1 MLTEFTNLNSTN
13 RYVLFISVQ
22 NFINKKRTNVQNG
35 DLLMNNEKEIT
46 ITSEETSIPL
56 NGNETDYIAEI
67 QKLKANTVSL
77 DDYNRLKADNK
88 KLINALAS
96 GETIGSTEPSNPEK
110 NINELRNKLLKDG
123 SNLNNLE
130 YVQTAVELRD
140 LLIAQGQRD
149 PFLPYGEG
157 VLPTAEDVE
166 CANRV
171 ANIYKECIEYADG
184 DPDIFTS
191 ELQRR
196 TVDAGPI
203 KRK

>member
-1 MLTEFTNLNSTN
+1 MN
-13 RYVLFISVQ
+13 
-22 NFINKKRTNVQNG
+22 
-35 DLLMNNEKEIT
+35 NNEKEIT
-46 ITSEETSIPL
+46 ITSEETSTTL
-56 NGNETDYIAEI
+56 NTGNEPDYIAEI

-96 GETIGSTEPSNPEK
+96 GEGVATAAPEPEK
-110 NINELRNKLLKDG
+110 NINELREKLLKNG
-123 SNLNNLE
+123 STLNNLE
-130 YVQTAVELRD
+130 YVQTAVELREA
-140 LLIAQGQRD
+140 LIAQGQRD

-171 ANIYKECIEYADG
+171 ANVYKECIEYADG

-203 KRK
+203 RRK

>member
-1 MLTEFTNLNSTN
+1 
-13 RYVLFISVQ
+13 
-22 NFINKKRTNVQNG
+22 
-35 DLLMNNEKEIT
+35 MNNEKEVNI
-46 ITSEETSIPL
+46 ISEETSTTL
-56 NGNETDYIAEI
+56 NTGNEPDYIAEI
-67 QKLKANTVSL
+67 QKLKSNTVSI
-77 DDYNRLKADNK
+77 DEYNRLKNDNK
-88 KLINALAS
+88 KLITALAS
-96 GETIGSTEPSNPEK
+96 GEGIATATPEPEK
-110 NINELRNKLLKDG
+110 NINELRNKLLKNG
-123 SNLNNLE
+123 NSLNNLE

-140 LLIAQGQRD
+140 ALIAQGQRD

-203 KRK
+203 RRK

>member
-1 MLTEFTNLNSTN
+1 
-13 RYVLFISVQ
+13 
-22 NFINKKRTNVQNG
+22 
-35 DLLMNNEKEIT
+35 MNNEKEIT

-56 NGNETDYIAEI
+56 NTGNEPDYIAEI

-88 KLINALAS
+88 KLINALAT
-96 GETIGSTEPSNPEK
+96 GETIGSTEQSNPEK
-110 NINELRNKLLKDG
+110 NINDLRNKLLKNG

-130 YVQTAVELRD
+130 YVKTAVDLRD
-140 LLIAQGQRD
+140 ALIAQGQKD

-171 ANIYKECIEYADG
+171 ASVFKECIDYADG

>member
-1 MLTEFTNLNSTN
+1 
-13 RYVLFISVQ
+13 
-22 NFINKKRTNVQNG
+22 
-35 DLLMNNEKEIT
+35 MNNEEKNT
-46 ITSEETSIPL
+46 TTSEETSTQL

-77 DDYNRLKADNK
+77 EDYNRLKNDNK

-96 GETIGSTEPSNPEK
+96 GETIGSTESSNPEK
-110 NINELRNKLLKDG
+110 NINELRNKLLKNG

-130 YVQTAVELRD
+130 YVETAVELREA
-140 LLIAQGQRD
+140 LIAQGQKD

-171 ANIYKECIEYADG
+171 ASVFKECIEYADG

-203 KRK
+203 RRK

>member
-1 MLTEFTNLNSTN
+1 MN
-13 RYVLFISVQ
+13 
-22 NFINKKRTNVQNG
+22 
-35 DLLMNNEKEIT
+35 NNEKEVNI
-46 ITSEETSIPL
+46 ISEETNVSL
-56 NGNETDYIAEI
+56 NGNEQDYIAEI

-88 KLINALAS
+88 KLISALAS
-96 GETIGSTEPSNPEK
+96 GEGVATAAPEPEK
-110 NINELRNKLLKDG
+110 NINELRSKLLKNG
-123 SNLNNLE
+123 SNLDNLE
-130 YVQTAVELRD
+130 YVKTAVDLREA
-140 LLIAQGQRD
+140 LIAQGQRD

-171 ANIYKECIEYADG
+171 ANVFKECIEYSDG

-196 TVDAGPI
+196 TADAGPI
-203 KRK
+203 RRK

>member
-1 MLTEFTNLNSTN
+1 
-13 RYVLFISVQ
+13 
-22 NFINKKRTNVQNG
+22 
-35 DLLMNNEKEIT
+35 MNNEKEIT
-46 ITSEETSIPL
+46 TTSEETSTTL
-56 NGNETDYIAEI
+56 NTGNEPDYIAEI
-67 QKLKANTVSL
+67 QKLKANTVSI

-88 KLINALAS
+88 KLINALAT
-96 GETIGSTEPSNPEK
+96 GEGLGSTEQSNPEK

-130 YVQTAVELRD
+130 YVKTAVDLREA
-140 LLIAQGQRD
+140 LIAQGQRD

-157 VLPTAEDVE
+157 VLPTTEDIE

-171 ANIYKECIEYADG
+171 ASVFKECIEYADG

-203 KRK
+203 RRK

>member
-1 MLTEFTNLNSTN
+1 M
-13 RYVLFISVQ
+13 
-22 NFINKKRTNVQNG
+22 
-35 DLLMNNEKEIT
+35 EKIEIPKSKWGV
-46 ITSEETSIPL
+46 IKCE
-56 NGNETDYIAEI
+56 GQD
-67 QKLKANTVSL
+67 
-77 DDYNRLKADNK
+77 
-88 KLINALAS
+88 
-96 GETIGSTEPSNPEK
+96 EK
-110 NINELRNKLLKDG
+110 NINELRNKLLKEG
-123 SNLNNLE
+123 SNLNNLD

-140 LLIAQGQRD
+140 ALIAQGQKD

-171 ANIYKECIEYADG
+171 ANVFKECIEYADG

>member
-1 MLTEFTNLNSTN
+1 
-13 RYVLFISVQ
+13 
-22 NFINKKRTNVQNG
+22 
-35 DLLMNNEKEIT
+35 MNNNEEKIT
-46 ITSEETSIPL
+46 ITSEETSTPI
-56 NGNETDYIAEI
+56 NTGNEPDYIAEI

-77 DDYNRLKADNK
+77 DDYNRLKNDNK

-96 GETIGSTEPSNPEK
+96 GEGLGSTEQPNPEK
-110 NINELRNKLLKDG
+110 NINELRSKLLKNG

-130 YVQTAVELRD
+130 YVQTAVELREA
-140 LLIAQGQRD
+140 LIAQGQQD

-171 ANIYKECIEYADG
+171 ANVFKECIDYADG

-203 KRK
+203 RRK

>member
-1 MLTEFTNLNSTN
+1 
-13 RYVLFISVQ
+13 
-22 NFINKKRTNVQNG
+22 
-35 DLLMNNEKEIT
+35 MNNNEEKIT
-46 ITSEETSIPL
+46 TTSEETSTQL

-67 QKLKANTVSL
+67 QKLKANTVSI
-77 DDYNRLKADNK
+77 DDYNRLKNDNK
-88 KLINALAS
+88 KLITALAS
-96 GETIGSTEPSNPEK
+96 GEGVATAAPEPEK
-110 NINELRNKLLKDG
+110 NINELRNKLLKKG

-130 YVQTAVELRD
+130 YVQAAVELREA
-140 LLIAQGQRD
+140 LIAQGQRD

-171 ANIYKECIEYADG
+171 SSVFKECIEYADG

-203 KRK
+203 RRK

>member
-1 MLTEFTNLNSTN
+1 MN
-13 RYVLFISVQ
+13 
-22 NFINKKRTNVQNG
+22 
-35 DLLMNNEKEIT
+35 NNEKEVNI
-46 ITSEETSIPL
+46 ISEETSTPI

-67 QKLKANTVSL
+67 QKLKANTVSI
-77 DDYNRLKADNK
+77 DDYNRLKNDNK
-88 KLINALAS
+88 KLITALAS

-110 NINELRNKLLKDG
+110 NINELRNKLLKEG

-130 YVQTAVELRD
+130 YVKTAVELRD
-140 LLIAQGQRD
+140 ALIAQGQRD

-166 CANRV
+166 CSNRV
-171 ANIYKECIEYADG
+171 ANVFKECIEYADG

>member
-1 MLTEFTNLNSTN
+1 MN
-13 RYVLFISVQ
+13 
-22 NFINKKRTNVQNG
+22 
-35 DLLMNNEKEIT
+35 NNEKEVNI
-46 ITSEETSIPL
+46 ISEETSTNL
-56 NGNETDYIAEI
+56 NTGNEPDYIAEI
-67 QKLKANTVSL
+67 QKLKANTVSI
-77 DDYNRLKADNK
+77 DEYNRLKNDNK
-88 KLINALAS
+88 KLITALAS

-110 NINELRNKLLKDG
+110 NINDLRNKLLKNG
-123 SNLNNLE
+123 NSLNNLE

-140 LLIAQGQRD
+140 ALIAQGQRD

-171 ANIYKECIEYADG
+171 ASVYKECIEYADG

-203 KRK
+203 RRK

>member
-1 MLTEFTNLNSTN
+1 
-13 RYVLFISVQ
+13 
-22 NFINKKRTNVQNG
+22 
-35 DLLMNNEKEIT
+35 MNNEEKIT
-46 ITSEETSIPL
+46 VTPEETSTPL

-67 QKLKANTVSL
+67 QKLKANTVSI

-88 KLINALAS
+88 KLINALAT
-96 GETIGSTEPSNPEK
+96 GETLGSTEPSNPEK
-110 NINELRNKLLKDG
+110 NINDLRNKLLKNG

-140 LLIAQGQRD
+140 ALIAQGQKD

-171 ANIYKECIEYADG
+171 ANIYKECIDYADG

-203 KRK
+203 RRK

>member
-1 MLTEFTNLNSTN
+1 
-13 RYVLFISVQ
+13 
-22 NFINKKRTNVQNG
+22 
-35 DLLMNNEKEIT
+35 MNNNEEKIT
-46 ITSEETSIPL
+46 ITSEETSTTL
-56 NGNETDYIAEI
+56 NTGNEPDYIAEI

-77 DDYNRLKADNK
+77 DDYNRLKNDNK
-88 KLINALAS
+88 KLINALAT
-96 GETIGSTEPSNPEK
+96 GEGVATATPEPEK
-110 NINELRNKLLKDG
+110 NINDLRNKLLKEG

-130 YVQTAVELRD
+130 YAKTAVELRD
-140 LLIAQGQRD
+140 ALIAQGQRD

-171 ANIYKECIEYADG
+171 ANVFKECIEYSDG

-203 KRK
+203 RRK

>member
-1 MLTEFTNLNSTN
+1 
-13 RYVLFISVQ
+13 
-22 NFINKKRTNVQNG
+22 
-35 DLLMNNEKEIT
+35 MNNNEEKIT
-46 ITSEETSIPL
+46 ITSEETSTQL

-67 QKLKANTVSL
+67 QKLKANTVSIEE
-77 DDYNRLKADNK
+77 YNRLKNDNK
-88 KLINALAS
+88 KLINALAT
-96 GETIGSTEPSNPEK
+96 GEGVAAAAPEPEK
-110 NINELRNKLLKDG
+110 NINDLRNKLLKDG

-140 LLIAQGQRD
+140 ALIAQGQRD

-171 ANIYKECIEYADG
+171 ASVYKECIEYADG

-203 KRK
+203 RRK

>member
-1 MLTEFTNLNSTN
+1 
-13 RYVLFISVQ
+13 
-22 NFINKKRTNVQNG
+22 
-35 DLLMNNEKEIT
+35 MNNEKEVNI
-46 ITSEETSIPL
+46 ISEETNVPL
-56 NGNETDYIAEI
+56 NGNETDYITEI
-67 QKLKANTVSL
+67 QKLKANTVSIE
-77 DDYNRLKADNK
+77 DYNRLKADNK
-88 KLINALAS
+88 KLIHALAS
-96 GETIGSTEPSNPEK
+96 GEGVVTAAPEPEK
-110 NINELRNKLLKDG
+110 NINELRNKLLKNG
-123 SNLNNLE
+123 NSLNNLE

-140 LLIAQGQRD
+140 ALIAKGQRD

-171 ANIYKECIEYADG
+171 ASVFKECIEYADG

-203 KRK
+203 RRK

>member
-1 MLTEFTNLNSTN
+1 
-13 RYVLFISVQ
+13 
-22 NFINKKRTNVQNG
+22 
-35 DLLMNNEKEIT
+35 MNNNEEKIA
-46 ITSEETSIPL
+46 ITSEETSTTL
-56 NGNETDYIAEI
+56 NTGNEPDYIAEI

-77 DDYNRLKADNK
+77 DDYNRLKNDNK
-88 KLINALAS
+88 KLINALAT
-96 GETIGSTEPSNPEK
+96 GEGVATATPEPEK
-110 NINELRNKLLKDG
+110 NINDLRNKLLKDG

-130 YVQTAVELRD
+130 YVKTAVDLRD
-140 LLIAQGQRD
+140 ALIAQGQRD

-171 ANIYKECIEYADG
+171 ANVFKECIDYADG

-203 KRK
+203 RRK

>member
-1 MLTEFTNLNSTN
+1 
-13 RYVLFISVQ
+13 
-22 NFINKKRTNVQNG
+22 
-35 DLLMNNEKEIT
+35 MNNNEEKIT
-46 ITSEETSIPL
+46 ITSEETSTTL
-56 NGNETDYIAEI
+56 NTGNETDYIAEI
-67 QKLKANTVSL
+67 QKLRANTVSL

-130 YVQTAVELRD
+130 YVKTAVDLRD
-140 LLIAQGQRD
+140 VLIAQGQKD

-171 ANIYKECIEYADG
+171 ASVFKECIEYADG

-203 KRK
+203 RRK

>member
-1 MLTEFTNLNSTN
+1 
-13 RYVLFISVQ
+13 
-22 NFINKKRTNVQNG
+22 
-35 DLLMNNEKEIT
+35 MNNNEEKIT
-46 ITSEETSIPL
+46 ITSEETSTPL

-67 QKLKANTVSL
+67 QKLKANTVSI
-77 DDYNRLKADNK
+77 DDYNRLKNDNK
-88 KLINALAS
+88 KLITALAS
-96 GETIGSTEPSNPEK
+96 GEGVATAAPEPEK

-123 SNLNNLE
+123 NSLNNLE
-130 YVQTAVELRD
+130 YVKTAVELRD
-140 LLIAQGQRD
+140 ALIAQGQHD

-171 ANIYKECIEYADG
+171 ASVFKECIDYADG

>member
-1 MLTEFTNLNSTN
+1 
-13 RYVLFISVQ
+13 
-22 NFINKKRTNVQNG
+22 
-35 DLLMNNEKEIT
+35 MNNEEKIN
-46 ITSEETSIPL
+46 IISEETSIPL
-56 NGNETDYIAEI
+56 NTGNETDYIAEI

-88 KLINALAS
+88 KLISALAS

-110 NINELRNKLLKDG
+110 NINDLREKLLKNG
-123 SNLNNLE
+123 NTMNNLE

-140 LLIAQGQRD
+140 ALIAQGQRD

-171 ANIYKECIEYADG
+171 ANVYKECIEYADG

>member
-1 MLTEFTNLNSTN
+1 
-13 RYVLFISVQ
+13 
-22 NFINKKRTNVQNG
+22 
-35 DLLMNNEKEIT
+35 MNNNEEKIT
-46 ITSEETSIPL
+46 ITSEETSTNL
-56 NGNETDYIAEI
+56 NTGNEQDYIAEI
-67 QKLKANTVSL
+67 QKLKANTVSI

-88 KLINALAS
+88 KLINALAT
-96 GETIGSTEPSNPEK
+96 GEGVATAAPEPEK
-110 NINELRNKLLKDG
+110 NINELRSKLLKEG

-171 ANIYKECIEYADG
+171 ASVFKECIDYADG

-203 KRK
+203 RRK

>member
-1 MLTEFTNLNSTN
+1 
-13 RYVLFISVQ
+13 
-22 NFINKKRTNVQNG
+22 
-35 DLLMNNEKEIT
+35 MNNEKEIT

-56 NGNETDYIAEI
+56 NTGNEPDYIAEI
-67 QKLKANTVSL
+67 QKLKASTVSI

-88 KLINALAS
+88 KLINALAT
-96 GETIGSTEPSNPEK
+96 GEGVATATPEPEK
-110 NINELRNKLLKDG
+110 NINELRNKLLKNG
-123 SNLNNLE
+123 NTMNNLE
-130 YVQTAVELRD
+130 YVQTAVELREA
-140 LLIAQGQRD
+140 LIAQGQRD

-157 VLPTAEDVE
+157 VLPTAEDIE

-171 ANIYKECIEYADG
+171 ANVFKECIEYADG

-203 KRK
+203 RRK

>member
-1 MLTEFTNLNSTN
+1 
-13 RYVLFISVQ
+13 
-22 NFINKKRTNVQNG
+22 
-35 DLLMNNEKEIT
+35 MNNNINEKEVNI
-46 ITSEETSIPL
+46 ISEETNVPL
-56 NGNETDYIAEI
+56 NGNETDYITEI
-67 QKLKANTVSL
+67 QKLKANTVPL
-77 DDYNRLKADNK
+77 DEYNRLKNDNK
-88 KLINALAS
+88 KLINALAT
-96 GETIGSTEPSNPEK
+96 GEGVATAAPEPEK
-110 NINELRNKLLKDG
+110 NINELRNKLLKEG

-130 YVQTAVELRD
+130 YVQTAVELRNA
-140 LLIAQGQRD
+140 LIAQGQRD

-196 TVDAGPI
+196 
-203 KRK
+203 KREKIYDS

>member
-1 MLTEFTNLNSTN
+1 
-13 RYVLFISVQ
+13 
-22 NFINKKRTNVQNG
+22 
-35 DLLMNNEKEIT
+35 MNNEEKIN
-46 ITSEETSIPL
+46 IISEETSIPL
-56 NGNETDYIAEI
+56 NTGNETDYIAEI

-88 KLINALAS
+88 KLISALAS

-110 NINELRNKLLKDG
+110 NINDLREKLLKNG
-123 SNLNNLE
+123 NTMNNLE

-140 LLIAQGQRD
+140 ALIAQGQKD

-157 VLPTAEDVE
+157 ILPTAEDVE

>member
-1 MLTEFTNLNSTN
+1 
-13 RYVLFISVQ
+13 
-22 NFINKKRTNVQNG
+22 
-35 DLLMNNEKEIT
+35 MNNNNEEKIT
-46 ITSEETSIPL
+46 ITSEETSTQL

-77 DDYNRLKADNK
+77 DDYNRLKNDNK
-88 KLINALAS
+88 KLITALAS
-96 GETIGSTEPSNPEK
+96 GEGVATAAPEPEK
-110 NINELRNKLLKDG
+110 NINELRNKLLKNG
-123 SNLNNLE
+123 SSLNNLE
-130 YVQTAVELRD
+130 YVKTAVNLRD
-140 LLIAQGQRD
+140 ALIAQGQRD

-171 ANIYKECIEYADG
+171 ASVFKECIDYADG

-203 KRK
+203 RRK

>member
-1 MLTEFTNLNSTN
+1 
-13 RYVLFISVQ
+13 
-22 NFINKKRTNVQNG
+22 
-35 DLLMNNEKEIT
+35 MNNNEEKIT
-46 ITSEETSIPL
+46 ITSEETSTPL
-56 NGNETDYIAEI
+56 SGNEVDYIAEI
-67 QKLKANTVSL
+67 QKLRANTVSI
-77 DDYNRLKADNK
+77 DDYNRLKNDNK
-88 KLINALAS
+88 KLITALAS

-110 NINELRNKLLKDG
+110 NINELRNKLLKNG
-123 SNLNNLE
+123 NTLNNLE
-130 YVQTAVELRD
+130 YVQAAVELRD
-140 LLIAQGQRD
+140 ALIAEGQRD

-171 ANIYKECIEYADG
+171 ASVYKECIEYADG

-203 KRK
+203 RKK

>member
-1 MLTEFTNLNSTN
+1 
-13 RYVLFISVQ
+13 
-22 NFINKKRTNVQNG
+22 
-35 DLLMNNEKEIT
+35 MNNNNEEKIT
-46 ITSEETSIPL
+46 TTPEETNTQL

-88 KLINALAS
+88 KLINALAT
-96 GETIGSTEPSNPEK
+96 GEGVATATPEPEK
-110 NINELRNKLLKDG
+110 NINDLRNKLLKDG

-130 YVQTAVELRD
+130 YVQTAVELREA
-140 LLIAQGQRD
+140 LIAQGQRD

-171 ANIYKECIEYADG
+171 ASVFKECIDYADG

>member
-1 MLTEFTNLNSTN
+1 
-13 RYVLFISVQ
+13 
-22 NFINKKRTNVQNG
+22 
-35 DLLMNNEKEIT
+35 MNNEEKIT
-46 ITSEETSIPL
+46 ITSEETNVPL
-56 NGNETDYIAEI
+56 NGNEVDYISEI
-67 QKLKANTVSL
+67 QKLKANTVSI
-77 DDYNRLKADNK
+77 DDYNRLKNDNK
-88 KLINALAS
+88 KLITALAS

-110 NINELRNKLLKDG
+110 NINDLREKLLKNG

-130 YVQTAVELRD
+130 YVQTAVELREA
-140 LLIAQGQRD
+140 LIAQGQRD

-157 VLPTAEDVE
+157 VLPTAEDIE

-171 ANIYKECIEYADG
+171 ANVFKECIDYADG

-203 KRK
+203 RRK

>member
-1 MLTEFTNLNSTN
+1 
-13 RYVLFISVQ
+13 
-22 NFINKKRTNVQNG
+22 
-35 DLLMNNEKEIT
+35 MNNEEKIT
-46 ITSEETSIPL
+46 ITSEETPTQL

-67 QKLKANTVSL
+67 QKLKASTVSI
-77 DDYNRLKADNK
+77 DDYNRLKNDNK
-88 KLINALAS
+88 KLINALAT
-96 GETIGSTEPSNPEK
+96 GEGVATAAPEPEK

-123 SNLNNLE
+123 SNMNNLE
-130 YVQTAVELRD
+130 YVQAAVELRD
-140 LLIAQGQRD
+140 ALIAQGQRD

-157 VLPTAEDVE
+157 VLPTAEDIE

-171 ANIYKECIEYADG
+171 ASVYKECIEYADG

-203 KRK
+203 RRK

>member
-1 MLTEFTNLNSTN
+1 
-13 RYVLFISVQ
+13 
-22 NFINKKRTNVQNG
+22 
-35 DLLMNNEKEIT
+35 MNNNEEKINVP
-46 ITSEETSIPL
+46 SEETSTQL

-67 QKLKANTVSL
+67 QKLKANTVSI

-96 GETIGSTEPSNPEK
+96 GETIDSTESSNPEK
-110 NINELRNKLLKDG
+110 NINELRNKLLKNG
-123 SNLNNLE
+123 NSLNNLD
-130 YVQTAVELRD
+130 YVKTAVDLRD
-140 LLIAQGQRD
+140 ALIAQGQQD

-171 ANIYKECIEYADG
+171 ASVFKECIDYADG

-203 KRK
+203 RRK

>member
-1 MLTEFTNLNSTN
+1 MN
-13 RYVLFISVQ
+13 
-22 NFINKKRTNVQNG
+22 
-35 DLLMNNEKEIT
+35 NNEKEVNI
-46 ITSEETSIPL
+46 ISEETNVPL
-56 NGNETDYIAEI
+56 SGNETDYITEI

-88 KLINALAS
+88 KLISALAS

-110 NINELRNKLLKDG
+110 NINELRNKLLKNGNTMD
-123 SNLNNLE
+123 NLE

-140 LLIAQGQRD
+140 ALIAKGQRD

-166 CANRV
+166 CSNRV
-171 ANIYKECIEYADG
+171 ASVFKECIEYADG

-203 KRK
+203 RR

>member
-1 MLTEFTNLNSTN
+1 
-13 RYVLFISVQ
+13 
-22 NFINKKRTNVQNG
+22 
-35 DLLMNNEKEIT
+35 MNNNEEKINVP
-46 ITSEETSIPL
+46 SEETSTTL
-56 NGNETDYIAEI
+56 NTGNETDYIAEI
-67 QKLKANTVSL
+67 QKLKANTVSI

-88 KLINALAS
+88 KLISALAS
-96 GETIGSTEPSNPEK
+96 GEGIATATPEPEK
-110 NINELRNKLLKDG
+110 NINELRNKLLKEG

-130 YVQTAVELRD
+130 YVKTAVELRD
-140 LLIAQGQRD
+140 ALIAQGQKD

-171 ANIYKECIEYADG
+171 ANVYKECIEYADG

-203 KRK
+203 RRK

>member
-1 MLTEFTNLNSTN
+1 
-13 RYVLFISVQ
+13 
-22 NFINKKRTNVQNG
+22 
-35 DLLMNNEKEIT
+35 MNNEEKNT
-46 ITSEETSIPL
+46 ITSEETSTTL
-56 NGNETDYIAEI
+56 NTGNEPDYIAEI

-88 KLINALAS
+88 KLINALAT
-96 GETIGSTEPSNPEK
+96 GEGIGSSEPSNPEK
-110 NINELRNKLLKDG
+110 NIDELRNKLLKNG
-123 SNLNNLE
+123 SNLNNLD

-140 LLIAQGQRD
+140 ALIAQGQRD

-171 ANIYKECIEYADG
+171 ANVFKECIEYADG

-196 TVDAGPI
+196 TIDAGPI